1 MSDIE
6 NNYLYCEIC
15 DDKVDL
21 DESVDISGHESC
33 IEKARADLRV
43 LKKISYDISRYNFSY
58 ETLELHTLKLLIE
71 DKIKKYKKIG
81 VIQ

>member
-1 MSDIE
+1 MTDIE

-33 IEKARADLRV
+33 IEKARADLRI
-43 LKKISYDISRYNFSY
+43 LKKN
-58 ETLELHTLKLLIE
+58 KL
-71 DKIKKYKKIG
+71 
-81 VIQ
+81 